1 MKRLKKEKKAKKLV
15 LLPVIALF
23 VVAGA
28 GGISLLV
35 YAISHNNSDISGGI
49 PLGQAGVDIIED
61 SDEGFGKRE
70 ISFKNR
76 ASSNAPVLL
85 RITYSETWD
94 NGSVS
99 NTVNGVNVVTK
110 NWTNDFTQDFQD
122 GGDGWY
128 YYKKTLAPDTAVQVL
143 SSIALTD
150 NSYLAYDYDLVFR
163 FEAIQPTADAALELW
178 GKTVVVA
185 NGTATWTF

>member
-1 MKRLKKEKKAKKLV
+1 MKRLKKEKKSKKV
-15 LLPVIALF
+15 ILLPVLAL
-23 VVAGA
+23 VIVGAAG
-28 GGISLLV
+28 LVV
-35 YAISHNNSDISGGI
+35 YALSHNNSDISGELT
-49 PLGQAGVDIIED
+49 LGGASVDIIED

-76 ASSNAPVLL
+76 ADSNMPVLL
-85 RITYSETWD
+85 RIGYSESWE

-99 NTVNGVNVVTK
+99 NTANGVNVVTK
-110 NWTNDFTQDFQD
+110 TWTDDFTTDFVD

-185 NGTATWTF
+185 DGTATWTF